1 MFGIFRN
8 HKRVH
13 PNSHALFRHHH
24 TDFFLAACFF
34 STTFGNVQIAAKTN
48 CYARITACQI
58 IDKTG
63 RGKTLDVRTVFL
75 QNFRSRL
82 NICRFTAVWIFT
94 HIIQYHRIN
103 LCRAVQIADTALF
116 KFGRVFGVKHQIPL
130 IVRQFVRTQSLFH
143 TLGIDGESVSPPIKR
158 NGIFVIRINAF
169 HQLH

>member
-8 HKRVH
+8 HKRIH
-13 PNSHALFRHHH
+13 PNPHAFFRHHH

-34 STTFGNVQIAAKTN
+34 GTAFGNVQIAAKTN
-48 CYARITACQI
+48 CYARIAARQI

-82 NICRFTAVWIFT
+82 NIRRLAAVWIFT

-103 LCRAVQIADTALF
+103 FRRAVQIADAALLE
-116 KFGRVFGVKHQIPL
+116 FGRVFGVKHQIPL
-130 IVRQFVRTQSLFH
+130 IVR
-143 TLGIDGESVSPPIKR
+143 
-158 NGIFVIRINAF
+158 
-169 HQLH
+169 